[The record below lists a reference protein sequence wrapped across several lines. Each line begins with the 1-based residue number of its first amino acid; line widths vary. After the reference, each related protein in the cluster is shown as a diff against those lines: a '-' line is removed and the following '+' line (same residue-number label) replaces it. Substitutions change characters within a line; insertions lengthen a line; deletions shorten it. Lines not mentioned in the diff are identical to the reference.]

1 MEATMKEIQCRCEAM
16 VEVDVPEF
24 IDLDEPAMITRL
36 AAGESPSAVCQHC
49 GALVRAEL
57 PLPVRSSSRHIDLT
71 VMPDIERLSVYR
83 GKVSDSGSQEILLG
97 YQELFERARMLRDEL
112 DPRAVEGLKYFLQ
125 TKAEE
130 SEPEADIAVLYN
142 GLKEGLL
149 EFHITGLKSGQTGVV
164 RLTQSAYRKIVPDTS
179 SASTKEPY
187 KSILAG
193 RYRSIKKL
201 GFMAS
206 TEDAS

>member
-1 MEATMKEIQCRCEAM
+1 MKEVQCRCEAM
-16 VEVDVPEF
+16 VEVDVPDF
-24 IDLDEPAMITRL
+24 IDLDDRTMVTRL
-36 AAGESPSAVCQHC
+36 AAGDSPSATCPRC

-57 PLPVRSSSRHIDLT
+57 PLAVRSASRHVNLS

-83 GKVSDSGSQEILLG
+83 GKISEPGSSEILLG
-97 YQELFERARMLRDEL
+97 YQELFERARMLRDDL

-130 SEPEADIAVLYN
+130 TEPEADIAVLYN
-142 GLKEGLL
+142 GLNDGFL

-164 RLTQSAYRKIVPDTS
+164 RLPHSAYAKILPDTS
-179 SASTKEPY
+179 AAAPKEPY

-193 RYRSIKKL
+193 RYRSIRKL

-206 TEDAS
+206 TEDVG

>member
-1 MEATMKEIQCRCEAM
+1 MKEVQCRCEAM

-24 IDLDEPAMITRL
+24 IDLDANGMLSGL
-36 AAGESPSAVCQHC
+36 AGGESPSATCPRC

-57 PLPVRSSSRHIDLT
+57 PLSARSSSRHLDLI
-71 VMPDIERLSVYR
+71 VMPEIERLSVYR
-83 GKVSDSGSQEILLG
+83 GKVAEPGSQEILLG
-97 YQELFERARMLRDEL
+97 YQELFERARMLRDGL
-112 DPRAVEGLKYFLQ
+112 DPRTVEGLKYFLQ

-142 GLKEGLL
+142 SLADGSL

-164 RLTQSAYRKIVPDTS
+164 RLPHSAYQKILPDTTANS
-179 SASTKEPY
+179 PKEPY
-187 KSILAG
+187 RTILAG

-201 GFMAS
+201 GFIAS
-206 TEDAS
+206 TEDVG

>member
-1 MEATMKEIQCRCEAM
+1 MKEVQCRCEAM

-24 IDLDEPAMITRL
+24 IDLDAQGMLSRL
-36 AAGESPSAVCQHC
+36 AVGESPSATCPRC

-57 PLPVRSSSRHIDLT
+57 PLSVRSASRRIDLT
-71 VMPDIERLSVYR
+71 IMPETERLSVYR
-83 GKVSDSGSQEILLG
+83 GKVSEPGGQEILLG
-97 YQELFERARMLRDEL
+97 YQELFERARMLRDGL

-142 GLKEGLL
+142 GLADGSL

-164 RLTQSAYRKIVPDTS
+164 RLPHSAYQKIVPDTTTNS
-179 SASTKEPY
+179 PKEPY
-187 KSILAG
+187 KTILAG

-201 GFMAS
+201 GFIAS
-206 TEDAS
+206 TEDVG

>member
-1 MEATMKEIQCRCEAM
+1 MKEVQCRCEAM

-24 IDLDEPAMITRL
+24 IDIDAQGVLSKL
-36 AAGESPSAVCQHC
+36 AIGESPSATCPRC

-57 PLPVRSSSRHIDLT
+57 PLSVRSASRRIDLI
-71 VMPDIERLSVYR
+71 VMPETERLSVYR
-83 GKVSDSGSQEILLG
+83 GKVSEPGSQEILLG
-97 YQELFERARMLRDEL
+97 YQELFERARMVRDGL

-142 GLKEGLL
+142 GLADGSL

-164 RLTQSAYRKIVPDTS
+164 RLPHSAYQKIVPDTTTNS
-179 SASTKEPY
+179 PKEPY
-187 KSILAG
+187 KTMLSG

-201 GFMAS
+201 GFIAS
-206 TEDAS
+206 TEDVG

>member
-1 MEATMKEIQCRCEAM
+1 MKEVQCRCEAM

-24 IDLDEPAMITRL
+24 IDIDANGTLSKL
-36 AAGESPSAVCQHC
+36 AVGESPSAICPRC

-57 PLPVRSSSRHIDLT
+57 PLSVRSSSKNIDLI
-71 VMPDIERLSVYR
+71 VMPEIDRLSVYR
-83 GKVSDSGSQEILLG
+83 GKVSEPGTQEILLG
-97 YQELFERARMLRDEL
+97 YQELFERARMLRDGL

-130 SEPEADIAVLYN
+130 SEPEADITVLYN
-142 GLKEGLL
+142 GLADGSL

-164 RLTQSAYRKIVPDTS
+164 RLPHSAYQKIVPDTTAKS
-179 SASTKEPY
+179 PKEPY
-187 KSILAG
+187 RSILAG

-201 GFMAS
+201 GFIAS
-206 TEDAS
+206 TEDAV

>member
-1 MEATMKEIQCRCEAM
+1 MKEVQCRCEAM
-16 VEVDVPEF
+16 VEVDVPDY
-24 IDLDEPAMITRL
+24 IDLDDRTVVARL
-36 AAGESPSAVCQHC
+36 AAGDSPSATCPRC

-57 PLPVRSSSRHIDLT
+57 PLAARSATRRIDLT

-83 GKVSDSGSQEILLG
+83 GKITEPGSSEILLG
-97 YQELFERARMLRDEL
+97 YQELFERARMLRDDL

-130 SEPEADIAVLYN
+130 TEPEADITVLYN
-142 GLKEGLL
+142 GLNDGSL

-164 RLTQSAYRKIVPDTS
+164 RLPHSAYAKILPDTS
-179 SASTKEPY
+179 AAAPKEPY

-193 RYRSIKKL
+193 RYRSIRKL

-206 TEDAS
+206 TEDVG